1 MATFILRVWLP
12 DRPGALGQVASR
24 VGAVGG
30 DLVGIDILERGGG
43 RAIDELVVD
52 LPSDGLPSHDLVQLM
67 VNEIAQV
74 DGVDV
79 EDVRPAAGARRDPR
93 LDALET
99 AAILVGAE
107 TPDASVRAL
116 CEHAVRTLGAE
127 WAVVVD
133 AVAAEISA
141 SEGPVPDVA
150 WLCAYLEGSSLSAR
164 LAPNGHG
171 HGSDDVA
178 WAPLP
183 GAGTAFAVG
192 RGGMP
197 FRARERRQVAA
208 LARIVDARF
217 RDLMRSRCRA
227 LHPSM
232 TRSDGAAD
240 REPPSEAGGQ
250 SVAQVRA
257 LSTARSHRP

>member
-1 MATFILRVWLP
+1 MATYILRVWLP

-24 VGAVGG
+24 IGAVGG
-30 DLVGIDILERGGG
+30 DLVGIDILERGAG

-52 LPSDGLPSHDLVQLM
+52 LPDDGLVTLM
-67 VNEIAQV
+67 ISEISQV

-79 EDVRPAAGARRDPR
+79 EDVRTAADALRDPR

-99 AAILVGAE
+99 AAILVGADS
-107 TPDASVRAL
+107 PLDSVRAL
-116 CEHAVRTLGAE
+116 CEHAVRTLGGE

-133 AVAAEISA
+133 ADAAVIVAEQ
-141 SEGPVPDVA
+141 GPVPEVG
-150 WLCAYLEGSSLSAR
+150 WLCAYLHGSSLSAR
-164 LAPNGHG
+164 VAPSEHG

-192 RGGMP
+192 RAGMP

-217 RDLMRSRCRA
+217 RDLSRARSRA
-227 LHPSM
+227 AHPSAG
-232 TRSDGAAD
+232 DGA
-240 REPPSEAGGQ
+240 ECSESQ

-257 LSTARSHRP
+257 LSTARRHRS